1 MNRRTLLKNIALIT
15 GASVVGAEF
24 FLSGCKRTEPGASPI
39 GLFNGAEVD
48 TLDAIAEAILPRT
61 GSPGAKDAQTGAFMA
76 DFVTACYDPA
86 EQGVVKKGITAI
98 QTASQTAFKKSFTA
112 LAPAQQA
119 EVLTP
124 IAAEA
129 KAYNENPPEDAPPH
143 YFTLFQQLTML
154 GFFTSEPGAT
164 QVLRYNPVPG
174 KYRGCIE
181 YKKGEKAWM

>member
-24 FLSGCKRTEPGASPI
+24 FLSGCTRTEPGASPI
-39 GLFNGAEVD
+39 GVFDGAEVD
-48 TLDAIAEAILPRT
+48 VLDAIAEAILPHT
-61 GSPGAKDAQTGAFMA
+61 TTPGAKDAQTGAFMA

-98 QTASQTAFKKSFTA
+98 QAASQATFKKAFTA
-112 LAPAQQA
+112 LTPEQQA
-119 EVLTP
+119 AVLTP

-129 KAYNENPPEDAPPH
+129 KAYNENPPKDEPPH
-143 YFTLFQQLTML
+143 YFTLFRQLTML

-181 YKKGEKAWM
+181 YKTGEKAWV